1 MASIFKLDK
10 FINFNTVKSTCSCCT
25 NAGKKLCTN
34 LLIPCAV
41 SSSKFVK
48 QEFIRIHRN
57 QNWFKR
63 CGMTLSGNAIGLM
76 MAISSAKI
84 VEYFVEKREINN
96 LWGLLASRPTVS
108 DTTFEILCFLAEFL
122 VALIVFTL
130 TEHYLT
136 SLRNRQTN
144 TNEVEVES

>member
-1 MASIFKLDK
+1 
-10 FINFNTVKSTCSCCT
+10 
-25 NAGKKLCTN
+25 
-34 LLIPCAV
+34 
-41 SSSKFVK
+41 
-48 QEFIRIHRN
+48 
-57 QNWFKR
+57 
-63 CGMTLSGNAIGLM
+63 